1 MNRVDNDL
9 NIDKRDS
16 YTFVFNSKFGNKTAQ
31 GANEVGYGVDWSVIP
46 DQPYEIQFS
55 YIGQV
60 NNIDYSSLAQ
70 IYADLGTPT
79 NSFFTTNSGT
89 RTSCNTIQYL
99 GVLTTYLIGTSSFFI
114 AECATNPSIYI
125 GGRPR
130 NNTPII
136 RIYNNANPI
145 TLYTPATG
153 ALGDY
158 ILTMKFMPVK

>member
-1 MNRVDNDL
+1 MNRINNDL
-9 NIDKRDS
+9 SIDKRDS
-16 YTFVFNSKFGNKTAQ
+16 YTFVFNSKFGVKTAQ

-55 YIGQV
+55 YIGQA
-60 NNIDYSSLAQ
+60 NNIDYASLAQ

-79 NSFFTTNSGT
+79 NSYNAINAASRTATN
-89 RTSCNTIQYL
+89 TSQFL
-99 GVLTTYLIGTSSFFI
+99 GVLVTYLYGTNSFFI
-114 AECATNPSIYI
+114 ADSGTNPTVYI
-125 GGRPR
+125 NGRPR

-136 RIYNNANPI
+136 RINSNANPM

-158 ILTMKFMPVK
+158 ILTMKFIPLK